1 MQRRNVD
8 VGDVHRHLSDAILV
22 DIPSYGLGTLQRTGL
37 HDWSA
42 IGVQQFL
49 SDDRV
54 ALTHRASLLS
64 HVKRNGVGAA
74 CRSCV
79 QIEVHRNEEVA
90 CSNHSATRSC
100 HLLVVRATAE
110 VGCLSV
116 VVNALGNALIFTLA
130 THGKV
135 SAFGGECRS
144 LVAIAGNI
152 EFVGNALGELAR
164 NLGTLLKR
172 NSAHGYNGQHI
183 GSAYTRMSAVLLAHI
198 NKLCGLAHSSEGSL
212 HHISWLA
219 HEGYD
224 STVGCLAGVDIK
236 QLHTLNALYRVCY
249 LTDYA
254 HVATFAEIRHTLY
267 NLLHFCHSVRYYV
280 SSIKKSNSRSIND
293 TLQI

>member
-22 DIPSYGLGTLQRTGL
+22 NIPSYCLGTLQRARL
-37 HDWSA
+37 HDWRA
-42 IGVQQFL
+42 VGIEQFL
-49 SDDRV
+49 ADDRV
-54 ALTHRASLLS
+54 ALTHGASLLS
-64 HVKRNGVGAA
+64 HVKRDGVGAA

-90 CSNHSATRSC
+90 CSNHCTTRPC
-100 HLLVVRATAE
+100 HLFVVRATAE

-116 VVNALGNALIFTLA
+116 VVDTLGNALIFALA

-144 LVAIAGNI
+144 LIAIARNI
-152 EFVGNALGELAR
+152 EFVSNALGELAR

-198 NKLCGLAHSSEGSL
+198 NKLCGLAHSPEGCL
-212 HHISWLA
+212 HHICRLA

-224 STVGCLAGVDIK
+224 STVGSLAWVDIK
-236 QLHTLNALYRVCY
+236 QFHTLDALYCVRY

-254 HVATFAEIRHTLY
+254 HVAAFAEIRHTLY